1 MIKNVRTARLLS
13 CYIKTTNRNNL
24 MKPNVTTKDNYTTS
38 IRLQDTHDNVEVSC
52 NKICV
57 SCIVLDVRLI
67 YL

>member
-1 MIKNVRTARLLS
+1 
-13 CYIKTTNRNNL
+13 

-38 IRLQDTHDNVEVSC
+38 IRLQDTHDNVEVRC